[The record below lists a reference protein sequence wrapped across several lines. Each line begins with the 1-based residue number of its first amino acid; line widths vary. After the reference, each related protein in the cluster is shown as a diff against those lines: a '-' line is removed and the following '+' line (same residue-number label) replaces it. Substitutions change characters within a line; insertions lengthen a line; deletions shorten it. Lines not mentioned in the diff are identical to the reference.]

1 MSDTWC
7 ASAGLQS
14 VQGQCVSHCHDKG
27 CLRVRRSLQ
36 LDFALPW
43 ARSNGAASCS
53 RRDVVRNGKQDD
65 LLALAE
71 LHGCKVVWHD
81 DIQRY
86 IRAYFRQFDA
96 ELHKVAPPLTITP
109 HKFLTV
115 VDTSGEYQP
124 LVHVRTSG
132 LLFLLA
138 FLLCLCVYCLA
149 RSHITSC

>member
-1 MSDTWC
+1 MRLQVC
-7 ASAGLQS
+7 KVFKANASHITMTKDAYVYVEDCILI
-14 VQGQCVSHCHDKG
+14 
-27 CLRVRRSLQ
+27 
-36 LDFALPW
+36 LPFPG
-43 ARSNGAASCS
+43 RDSSNGASCS
-53 RRDVVRNGKQDD
+53 RRDIVRNGKQDD

-138 FLLCLCVYCLA
+138 FLL
-149 RSHITSC
+149 